1 MRECPQNLFICTVY
15 CDERKRKS
23 VAPNCLSLGIGE
35 TLDTEEDG
43 GEAGVGDGGVG
54 GGVANVL
61 PLAGAEAQRLR
72 FGEGFPRLM
81 CGGKI
86 STPPFAGGSS
96 FPNLKGTEE
105 RIGVSEA

>member
-1 MRECPQNLFICTVY
+1 M
-15 CDERKRKS
+15 
-23 VAPNCLSLGIGE
+23 
-35 TLDTEEDG
+35 DTEEDG

-54 GGVANVL
+54 GGIADVL

-86 STPPFAGGSS
+86 SAAPFAGGSS